1 MTHGVTVRIVPTSRI
16 SPNERRDLIALVNAA
31 FDAHRWLFPDAEAT
45 DDRRFAE
52 DTAGAE
58 LIILARQSRPVA
70 MGFVRPEHDGLYL
83 GMVAVLPAEQ
93 RRGLG
98 TAVLREADRI
108 ARRHGLSTIVLST
121 ATELASADYWARHGF
136 SIVTERAMPRGT
148 SGATA
153 DWTLVTMHRAL
164 PAET

>member
-1 MTHGVTVRIVPTSRI
+1 VTRAVTVRIVPASHTS
-16 SPNERRDLIALVNAA
+16 SDERRDLVALVNAA
-31 FDAHRWLFPDAEAT
+31 FGAHRWLFPDAEAT
-45 DDRRFAE
+45 DDRRFME

-58 LIILARQSRPVA
+58 LIVLARERRPVA

-83 GMVAVLPAEQ
+83 GMVAVLPAAP

-98 TAVLREADRI
+98 TAVLREAEQI
-108 ARRHGLSTIVLST
+108 ARRHGLGTIVLST
-121 ATELASADYWARHGF
+121 ATELAAPYWTHHGF
-136 SIVTERAMPRGT
+136 SIVTERAMPRGS

-164 PAET
+164 PPEK